1 MLIKGTKFIYD
12 YKDGIL
18 FDQPSGIPLH
28 KAAPVTEISM

>member
-18 FDQPSGIPLH
+18 FGQPSGLSLH
-28 KAAPVTEISM
+28 KTAPVTEISM